1 MEGKGSY
8 FILLVIVAFLSITL
22 AFLAIAFF
30 FFGRGGESE
39 VDNKPVATATTSV
52 PTADDLAIKVICEKQ
67 NFNLKKT
74 SDKEIAVIVLSV
86 TMKHFKTVD
95 DIKEAE
101 VTAKIDFYSKE
112 INSALITYFQGLTLE
127 DVSKKETKIKA
138 EEELTQKI
146 NEILANGDSK
156 ASPIVYS
163 IICDYWFYQ

>member
-30 FFGRGGESE
+30 FFGRGGDE
-39 VDNKPVATATTSV
+39 VENKPVAMATVTA

-67 NFNLKKT
+67 NFNLKKNN
-74 SDKEIAVIVLSV
+74 DKEIAVIVLSV
-86 TMKHFKTVD
+86 SMKHFKTVD
-95 DIKEAE
+95 DLKEEE
-101 VTAKIDFYSKE
+101 VTAKIDFYSQE

-156 ASPIVYS
+156 AIPIVYS
-163 IICDYWFYQ
+163 IICNYWFYQ

>member
-39 VDNKPVATATTSV
+39 VDKPVATATTSV

-95 DIKEAE
+95 DLKEAE

-112 INSALITYFQGLTLE
+112 INSALITYFLGLTLE
-127 DVSKKETKIKA
+127 DVSKEETINKA